1 MFWLRNLLI
10 HYLLTLL
17 TLNEPISSDM
27 ETRFGTSKPWIDEIS
42 TMPQTLRARFVGLVI
57 FIFCFKNNNKKSI
70 ILRTELFY
78 QTRVISWTQFLNT
91 RCQVSFWNYLFLE
104 FSLELELQQKV
115 ESFFLLV
122 IQSSQ
127 ERIKGTEKASPIHT
141 LFHG

>member
-10 HYLLTLL
+10 HYLPTIL
-17 TLNEPISSDM
+17 TLNDSNSSDM
-27 ETRFGTSKPWIDEIS
+27 EARFGTSKPWIDEIS
-42 TMPQTLRARFVGLVI
+42 TTPQALRARFVGLVI

-141 LFHG
+141 LFHR